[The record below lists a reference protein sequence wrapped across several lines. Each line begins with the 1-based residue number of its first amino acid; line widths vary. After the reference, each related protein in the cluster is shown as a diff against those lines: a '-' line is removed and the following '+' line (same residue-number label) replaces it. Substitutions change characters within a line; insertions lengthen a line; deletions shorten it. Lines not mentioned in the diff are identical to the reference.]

1 MRRRIQ
7 LLMLDCALV
16 VAEEGSFLGASR
28 RTGIHH
34 SALSRRIRDFEHAL
48 GTAIFDRHPGGVRP
62 TPAGAS
68 LLRNIRRVLRDLDET
83 LSTAGTARGQ
93 RAKSARAGIEVPAHI
108 TEFLDELIDF
118 IRSAPNVN
126 LRLVETN
133 RGGTDLS

>member
-1 MRRRIQ
+1 MRQRIQ
-7 LLMLDCALV
+7 LLTLDCALV

-34 SALSRRIRDFEHAL
+34 SALSRRIRDLEHAL

-68 LLRNIRRVLRDLDET
+68 LLRDIRRVLRDLDGT
-83 LSTAGTARGQ
+83 LSTAGTASRQ
-93 RAKSARAGIEVPAHI
+93 QAKSARAGIEVPAQI
-108 TEFLDELIDF
+108 TEFLDEFIDF
-118 IRSAPNVN
+118 IRSTPNIS

-133 RGGTDLS
+133 RAGADLS

>member
-1 MRRRIQ
+1 MRRQIQ
-7 LLMLDCALV
+7 LLTLDCALA

-34 SALSRRIRDFEHAL
+34 SALSRRIRDLEHAL
-48 GTAIFDRHPGGVRP
+48 GTPIFERHPGGVRP

-68 LLRNIRRVLRDLDET
+68 LLRDLRRVLSDLDGT
-83 LSTAGTARGQ
+83 LATAGAARGQ
-93 RAKSARAGIEVPAHI
+93 QARSVTLGIETPAHI

-118 IRSAPNVN
+118 IRSAPNVS

-133 RGGTDLS
+133 RAGTDLS